1 MSFPTKRILLNKSN
15 LIEQKKI
22 NLDEKIFCTKLTSCD
37 IILKKQSEF
46 IGGKMDKNTFQGKK
60 YLYEILPMLKWV
72 AEQVPGGFFVYS
84 AKDPYELFYVN
95 SAVLDIYGCE
105 NLDEFKELTGYT
117 FRGMVHPDDFEA
129 IQESIEEQIADPDNE
144 RLDHVEYRI
153 TRKDGEIRWIDDYG
167 HFATFPEHGDA
178 FYVFISDITE
188 RRQIQEEKLRMEIE
202 LEKER
207 QASEI
212 KAAFLFNISHDIL
225 TPLNSIMGFTDLA
238 RRHLNEPELLST
250 YLEKVDESSKQM
262 LRLVNDLLDMSKI
275 TYGKTQLRTE
285 ICYLEEQVLTVVHA
299 YKAKA
304 EAKNISLEN
313 VINLPREPVY
323 TDDVNFRKILS
334 ALLDNAIKF
343 TPMGG
348 HVRLTARKKK
358 VSDDANYV
366 RCEFIVNDDGIG
378 MTEEFMRRMYE
389 TFEREETSTKTGHI
403 SAGLGLAITKKLLDA
418 MGGSIEA
425 VSEKGKGTTFTIGM
439 PFKIYR
445 EEDDNTQDAPT
456 EKISSDNYNH
466 RILLVD
472 DIELNRMLAETI
484 LEESGFS
491 VETVSDGVEAVEV
504 FIKHPP
510 GYYDLVLM
518 DIQMPIM
525 NGYEATRAIRALDR
539 PDAKVLPII
548 ALSANSRDEDKRMS
562 MESGMNYHIAKPF
575 DVVQLIAS
583 VNKYIAARK
592 EL

>member
-1 MSFPTKRILLNKSN
+1 M
-15 LIEQKKI
+15 
-22 NLDEKIFCTKLTSCD
+22 
-37 IILKKQSEF
+37 
-46 IGGKMDKNTFQGKK
+46 GKTTFLGKK
-60 YLYEILPMLKWV
+60 YLYEVLPMLKWV

-84 AKDPYELFYVN
+84 AKEPYDLFYAN

-117 FRGMVHPDDFEA
+117 FKGMVYPDDFDA
-129 IQESIEEQIADPDNE
+129 IQESIEEQIADPDNDH
-144 RLDHVEYRI
+144 LDHVEYRI
-153 TRKDGEIRWIDDYG
+153 TRKDGKIRWIDDYG

-188 RRQIQEEKLRMEIE
+188 RRQIQEEKLRMEME

-238 RRHLNEPELLST
+238 RRHLNEPELLKN
-250 YLEKVDESSKQM
+250 YLAKVDESSRQM
-262 LRLVNDLLDMSKI
+262 LSLVNDLLDMSKI
-275 TYGKTQLRTE
+275 TYGKTQMRNE
-285 ICYLEEQVLTVVHA
+285 ICDLEEQVLVVVHA
-299 YKAKA
+299 YKQRA
-304 EAKNISLEN
+304 EEKNISLEC
-313 VINLPREPVY
+313 VTNLPRELVY

-334 ALLDNAIKF
+334 ALIDNAVKF
-343 TPMGG
+343 TPPGG
-348 HVRLTARKKK
+348 HVRLSAKKKK
-358 VSDDANYV
+358 VSDAGYF
-366 RCEFIVNDDGIG
+366 RCEFIISDDGVG
-378 MTEEFMRRMYE
+378 MTPDFMRRMYE

-403 SAGLGLAITKKLLDA
+403 SAGLGLAIAKKLLDA
-418 MGGSIEA
+418 MGGSIDV
-425 VSEKGKGTTFTIGM
+425 VSEKGKGTTFTIGL
-439 PFKIYR
+439 PFKVYR
-445 EEDDNTQDAPT
+445 EEHENTKDTPIEKFSSDDN
-456 EKISSDNYNH
+456 YGH

-472 DIELNRMLAETI
+472 DIELNRLLAETI

-491 VETVSDGVEAVEV
+491 VETVADGVEAVEA

-575 DVVQLIAS
+575 DVVQLIAA

-592 EL
+592 DL

>member
-1 MSFPTKRILLNKSN
+1 MGKS
-15 LIEQKKI
+15 
-22 NLDEKIFCTKLTSCD
+22 
-37 IILKKQSEF
+37 
-46 IGGKMDKNTFQGKK
+46 TFLGKK
-60 YLYEILPMLKWV
+60 YLYEVLPMLKWV

-84 AKDPYELFYVN
+84 AKEPYELFYAN

-105 NLDEFKELTGYT
+105 NLDEFRELTGYT
-117 FRGMVHPDDFEA
+117 FQGMVYPEDFDA
-129 IQESIEEQIADPDNE
+129 IQESIEEQIADPDND

-188 RRQIQEEKLRMEIE
+188 RRLIQEEKLRMEME
-202 LEKER
+202 LEREK

-225 TPLNSIMGFTDLA
+225 TPLNSIRGFTELA
-238 RRHLNEPELLST
+238 RRHLNEPELLKK
-250 YLEKVDESSKQM
+250 YLEKVDESSLQM
-262 LRLVNDLLDMSKI
+262 LTLVNDLLDMSKI
-275 TYGKTQLRTE
+275 TYGKTQLRSE
-285 ICYLEEQVLTVVHA
+285 ICDLEEQVLVVVHA
-299 YKAKA
+299 FKHKADK
-304 EAKNISLEN
+304 KNVSLEC
-313 VINLPREPVY
+313 VTNLPRELVY
-323 TDDVNFRKILS
+323 TDDVNLRKILS
-334 ALLDNAIKF
+334 ALLDNAVKF
-343 TPMGG
+343 TPEGG
-348 HVRLTARKKK
+348 HVKLTAKKKK
-358 VSDDANYV
+358 VSDAGYL
-366 RCEFIVNDDGIG
+366 RCEFIISDDGVG
-378 MTEEFMRRMYE
+378 MTAEFMKRMYE
-389 TFEREETSTKTGHI
+389 TFEREETSTKTGYI
-403 SAGLGLAITKKLLDA
+403 SAGLGLAIAKKLIDA

-425 VSEKGKGTTFTIGM
+425 VSEKDKGTTFTIGM

-445 EEDDNTQDAPT
+445 SEDDAEKDAPI
-456 EKISSDNYNH
+456 EKATADSFGD

-491 VETVSDGVEAVEV
+491 VETVADGVEAVEA
-504 FIKHPP
+504 FTKHPP

-575 DVVQLIAS
+575 DVVQLIAA

>member
-1 MSFPTKRILLNKSN
+1 MGRNNFL
-15 LIEQKKI
+15 
-22 NLDEKIFCTKLTSCD
+22 
-37 IILKKQSEF
+37 
-46 IGGKMDKNTFQGKK
+46 GKK
-60 YLYEILPMLKWV
+60 YLYEVLPMLKWV

-84 AKDPYELFYVN
+84 AKEPYELFYAN
-95 SAVLDIYGCE
+95 SEVLDIYACE

-117 FRGMVHPDDFEA
+117 FKGMVHPDDFDA
-129 IQESIEEQIADPDNE
+129 IQQSIEEQIADPENDH
-144 RLDHVEYRI
+144 LDHVEYRI

-188 RRQIQEEKLRMEIE
+188 RRQIQEEKLRMEME
-202 LEKER
+202 LDKER
-207 QASEI
+207 QANEI

-225 TPLNSIMGFTDLA
+225 TPLNSIRGFTELA
-238 RRHLNEPELLST
+238 RRHLNEPELLKT
-250 YLEKVDESSKQM
+250 YLEKVDESSLQM
-262 LRLVNDLLDMSKI
+262 LNLVNDLLDMSKI
-275 TYGKTQLRTE
+275 TYGKTQLRNE
-285 ICYLEEQVLTVVHA
+285 VCDLEEQVLVVVHA
-299 YKAKA
+299 FKQRA
-304 EAKNISLEN
+304 EEKNISFES
-313 VINLPREPVY
+313 VINLPREMVY
-323 TDDVNFRKILS
+323 TDDVNLRKILS
-334 ALLDNAIKF
+334 SLVDNAIKF
-343 TPMGG
+343 TPLGG
-348 HVRLTARKKK
+348 HVKLTAKKKK
-358 VSDDANYV
+358 VSDAGYL
-366 RCEFIVNDDGIG
+366 RCEFTVSDDGVG
-378 MTEEFMRRMYE
+378 MTPEFMRKMYE

-403 SAGLGLAITKKLLDA
+403 SAGLGLAITKKLIDA

-425 VSEKGKGTTFTIGM
+425 VSEKGKGTTFTVGL

-445 EEDDNTQDAPT
+445 EEDETTAEAPI
-456 EKISSDNYNH
+456 EKINAEDNYGH

-491 VETVSDGVEAVEV
+491 VETVADGVEAVEV
-504 FIKHPP
+504 FVKHPP

-575 DVVQLIAS
+575 DVVQLIAA

-592 EL
+592 EI

>member
-1 MSFPTKRILLNKSN
+1 MKRDNFL
-15 LIEQKKI
+15 
-22 NLDEKIFCTKLTSCD
+22 
-37 IILKKQSEF
+37 
-46 IGGKMDKNTFQGKK
+46 GKK
-60 YLYEILPMLKWV
+60 YLYEVLPMLKWV

-84 AKDPYELFYVN
+84 AKEPFELFYVN

-117 FRGMVHPDDFEA
+117 FRGMVYPDDFNE
-129 IQESIEEQIADPDNE
+129 IQESIETQIADPDND

-153 TRKDGEIRWIDDYG
+153 TRKDGTVRWIDDYG

-188 RRQIQEEKLRMEIE
+188 RRLIQEEKLRMEME
-202 LEKER
+202 LDR
-207 QASEI
+207 QKQANEI

-225 TPLNSIMGFTDLA
+225 TPLNSIRGFTELA
-238 RRHLNEPELLST
+238 RRHINEPELLKT
-250 YLEKVDESSKQM
+250 YLEKVDESSWQM
-262 LRLVNDLLDMSKI
+262 LNLVNNLLDMSKI
-275 TYGKTQLRTE
+275 TYGKTQLRSE
-285 ICYLEEQVLTVVHA
+285 VCDLEEQVLVVVHA
-299 YKAKA
+299 FKAKA
-304 EAKNISLEN
+304 EQKNISLEC
-313 VINLPREPVY
+313 VLNLPRELVY
-323 TDDVNFRKILS
+323 TDDVNFKKIIS

-343 TPMGG
+343 TPAGG
-348 HVRLTARKKK
+348 HIKITGKKKK
-358 VSDDANYV
+358 VSDSGYI
-366 RCEFIVNDDGIG
+366 RCEFVISDDGVG
-378 MTEEFMRRMYE
+378 MTEDFMKRMYE
-389 TFEREETSTKTGHI
+389 TFEREESSTKTGHI

-425 VSEKGKGTTFTIGM
+425 ESEKGKGTTFTVGL
-439 PFKIYR
+439 PFKIVR
-445 EEDDNTQDAPT
+445 EESEEKDAPLET
-456 EKISSDNYNH
+456 ISADNNYGH

-491 VETVSDGVEAVEV
+491 VETVADGCDAVEA
-504 FIKHPP
+504 FSKHPP

-518 DIQMPIM
+518 DIQMPVM
-525 NGYEATRAIRALDR
+525 NGYEATRAIRSLDR
-539 PDAKVLPII
+539 PDAKILPII

-562 MESGMNYHIAKPF
+562 IESGMNYHIAKPF

>member
-1 MSFPTKRILLNKSN
+1 M
-15 LIEQKKI
+15 
-22 NLDEKIFCTKLTSCD
+22 
-37 IILKKQSEF
+37 
-46 IGGKMDKNTFQGKK
+46 GKANFLGKK
-60 YLYEILPMLKWV
+60 HLYEVLPMLKWV

-84 AKDPYELFYVN
+84 AKEPFDIFYVN
-95 SAVLDIYGCE
+95 SAVLDIFGCE
-105 NLDEFKELTGYT
+105 NLDEFKELTDYT
-117 FRGMVHPDDFEA
+117 FRGMVYPDDFEA
-129 IQESIEEQIADPDNE
+129 IQKSIEEQIADPDND

-153 TRKDGEIRWIDDYG
+153 TRKDGKVRWIDDYG

-188 RRQIQEEKLRMEIE
+188 RRQIQEEKLRMEME
-202 LEKER
+202 LDKER
-207 QASEI
+207 QASEV

-225 TPLNSIMGFTDLA
+225 TPLNSIRGFTELA
-238 RRHLNEPELLST
+238 RRHLNEPELLKT
-250 YLEKVDESSKQM
+250 YLEKVDESSLQM
-262 LRLVNDLLDMSKI
+262 LTLVNELLDMSKI
-275 TYGKTQLRTE
+275 TYGKTQLRSE
-285 ICYLEEQVLTVVHA
+285 VCNLEEQVLSVIHA
-299 YKAKA
+299 FKSRA
-304 EAKNISLEN
+304 EEKNISFES
-313 VINLPREPVY
+313 VINLPRELVY

-334 ALLDNAIKF
+334 GLIDNAIKF
-343 TPMGG
+343 TPSGG
-348 HVRLTARKKK
+348 HVKFSARKKK
-358 VSDDANYV
+358 VSEDENYV
-366 RCEFIVNDDGIG
+366 RCEFVISDDGVG
-378 MTEEFMRRMYE
+378 MTPEFMRKMYE

-425 VSEKGKGTTFTIGM
+425 VSEKGKGTTFTVGM
-439 PFKIYR
+439 PFKIYH
-445 EEDDNTQDAPT
+445 EEDANKISDAPQIVV
-456 EKISSDNYNH
+456 ENNLGD

-491 VETVSDGVEAVEV
+491 VETVADGVEAVEA
-504 FIKHPP
+504 FTKHPP

-575 DVVQLIAS
+575 DVVQLIAA

-592 EL
+592 DL

>member
-1 MSFPTKRILLNKSN
+1 M
-15 LIEQKKI
+15 
-22 NLDEKIFCTKLTSCD
+22 
-37 IILKKQSEF
+37 
-46 IGGKMDKNTFQGKK
+46 GKTTFLGKK
-60 YLYEILPMLKWV
+60 YLYEVLPMLKWV

-84 AKDPYELFYVN
+84 ANEPFDIFYVN
-95 SAVLDIYGCE
+95 SEVLNIYGCE

-117 FRGMVHPDDFEA
+117 FRGMVYPDDFAA
-129 IQESIEEQIADPDNE
+129 IQESIEEQIADPENDH
-144 RLDHVEYRI
+144 LDHVEYRI
-153 TRKDGEIRWIDDYG
+153 TRKDGTVRWIDDYG
-167 HFATFPEHGDA
+167 HFATFPEHGDV

-188 RRQIQEEKLRMEIE
+188 RRQMQEEKLRMEME
-202 LEKER
+202 LDKEK

-225 TPLNSIMGFTDLA
+225 TPLNAIMGFTDLA
-238 RRHLNEPELLST
+238 RRHLNEPELLKD
-250 YLEKVDESSKQM
+250 YLAKVDESSRQM
-262 LRLVNDLLDMSKI
+262 LTLVNDLLDMSKI
-275 TYGKTQLRTE
+275 TYGKTQIRKE
-285 ICYLEEQVLTVVHA
+285 VCDLEEQVLIVVHA
-299 YKAKA
+299 YKHKA
-304 EAKNISLEN
+304 DKKNISFEC
-313 VINLPREPVY
+313 VTNLPRELVY
-323 TDDVNFRKILS
+323 TDDVNFRRILS

-343 TPMGG
+343 TPEGG
-348 HVRLTARKKK
+348 HVKISAKKKK
-358 VSDDANYV
+358 VSDAGYL
-366 RCEFIVNDDGIG
+366 RCEFIISDDGVG
-378 MTEEFMRRMYE
+378 MAPEFMKRMYE

-403 SAGLGLAITKKLLDA
+403 SAGLGLAIAKKLLDA

-425 VSEKGKGTTFTIGM
+425 VSEKGKGTTF
-439 PFKIYR
+439 KIVR
-445 EEDDNTQDAPT
+445 DDDEEELPI
-456 EKISSDNYNH
+456 EKINAENNYGH

-491 VETVSDGVEAVEV
+491 VETVADGVEAVEV

-583 VNKYIAARK
+583 VNKYIAARENAMK
-592 EL
+592 NGE

>member
-1 MSFPTKRILLNKSN
+1 MRRDNFL
-15 LIEQKKI
+15 
-22 NLDEKIFCTKLTSCD
+22 
-37 IILKKQSEF
+37 
-46 IGGKMDKNTFQGKK
+46 GKK
-60 YLYEILPMLKWV
+60 YLYEVLPMLKWV

-84 AKDPYELFYVN
+84 AKEPFDIFYVN

-105 NLDEFKELTGYT
+105 TIDEFKELTGYT
-117 FRGMVHPDDFEA
+117 FRGMVYPDDFNA
-129 IQESIEEQIADPDNE
+129 IQESIETQIADPDND

-153 TRKDGEIRWIDDYG
+153 TRKDGTVRWIDDYG

-188 RRQIQEEKLRMEIE
+188 RRLIQEEKLRMEME
-202 LEKER
+202 LDR
-207 QASEI
+207 QKQANEV

-225 TPLNSIMGFTDLA
+225 TPLNSIRGFTELA
-238 RRHLNEPELLST
+238 RRHINEPELLKT
-250 YLEKVDESSKQM
+250 YLEKVDESSLQM
-262 LRLVNDLLDMSKI
+262 LNLVNDLLDMSKI
-275 TYGKTQLRTE
+275 TYGKTQLRSE
-285 ICYLEEQVLTVVHA
+285 VCDLEEQVLVVVHSF
-299 YKAKA
+299 KAKA
-304 EAKNISLEN
+304 EQKNIL
-313 VINLPREPVY
+313 VY
-323 TDDVNFRKILS
+323 TDDVNFKKIIS

-343 TPMGG
+343 TPAGG
-348 HVRLTARKKK
+348 HVKITGKKKK
-358 VSDDANYV
+358 VSESGYI
-366 RCEFIVNDDGIG
+366 RCEFVISDDGVG
-378 MTEEFMRRMYE
+378 MTEDFMKRMYE

-425 VSEKGKGTTFTIGM
+425 ESKKGEGTTFTIGL
-439 PFKIYR
+439 PFKIFR
-445 EEDDNTQDAPT
+445 EGAEEKDIPI
-456 EKISSDNYNH
+456 EKISVGDNYGH

-491 VETVSDGVEAVEV
+491 VETVADGCDAVEA
-504 FIKHPP
+504 FAKHPP

-518 DIQMPIM
+518 DIQMPVM
-525 NGYEATRAIRALDR
+525 NGYEATRAIRSLDR
-539 PDAKVLPII
+539 PDAKILPII

-562 MESGMNYHIAKPF
+562 IESGMNYHIAKPF

>member
-1 MSFPTKRILLNKSN
+1 MGRNNFL
-15 LIEQKKI
+15 
-22 NLDEKIFCTKLTSCD
+22 
-37 IILKKQSEF
+37 
-46 IGGKMDKNTFQGKK
+46 GKK
-60 YLYEILPMLKWV
+60 YLYEVLPMLKWV

-84 AKDPYELFYVN
+84 AKEPYELFYAN
-95 SAVLDIYGCE
+95 SEVLNIYACD

-117 FRGMVHPDDFEA
+117 FQGMVHPDDFAA
-129 IQESIEEQIADPDNE
+129 IQESIEEQIADPENDH
-144 RLDHVEYRI
+144 LDHVEYRI

-188 RRQIQEEKLRMEIE
+188 RRQIQEEKLRMEME

-225 TPLNSIMGFTDLA
+225 TPLNAIMGFTDLA
-238 RRHLNEPELLST
+238 RRHLNEPELLKN
-250 YLEKVDESSKQM
+250 YLAKVDESSRQM
-262 LRLVNDLLDMSKI
+262 LNLVNDLLDMSKI
-275 TYGKTQLRTE
+275 TYGRTQLRNE
-285 ICYLEEQVLTVVHA
+285 ICDLEEQVLVVVHA
-299 YKAKA
+299 FKQRA
-304 EAKNISLEN
+304 EEKNISFES
-313 VINLPREPVY
+313 VINLPREMVY

-334 ALLDNAIKF
+334 SLVDNAIKF
-343 TPMGG
+343 TPPGG
-348 HVRLTARKKK
+348 HVKLTAKKKK
-358 VSDDANYV
+358 VSDAGYL
-366 RCEFIVNDDGIG
+366 RCEFIVSDDGSG
-378 MTEEFMRRMYE
+378 MAPEFMRRMYE

-425 VSEKGKGTTFTIGM
+425 VSERGKGTTFTVGL

-445 EEDDNTQDAPT
+445 EENEETKDAPI
-456 EKISSDNYNH
+456 EKINAEDNYGH

-491 VETVSDGVEAVEV
+491 VETVADGVEAVEV
-504 FIKHPP
+504 FVKHPP

-575 DVVQLIAS
+575 DVVQLIAA

-592 EL
+592 EI

>member
-1 MSFPTKRILLNKSN
+1 M
-15 LIEQKKI
+15 
-22 NLDEKIFCTKLTSCD
+22 
-37 IILKKQSEF
+37 
-46 IGGKMDKNTFQGKK
+46 GKNNFLGKK
-60 YLYEILPMLKWV
+60 YLYEVLPMLKLV
-72 AEQVPGGFFVYS
+72 AEQVPGGFFIYS
-84 AKDPYELFYVN
+84 AKEPFELFYVN
-95 SAVLDIYGCE
+95 NEVLNIYACKD
-105 NLDEFKELTGYT
+105 LDEFKELTGYT
-117 FRGMVHPDDFEA
+117 FRGMVYPEDFNE

-153 TRKDGEIRWIDDYG
+153 KRKDGEIRWIDDYG

-188 RRQIQEEKLRMEIE
+188 RRLIQEEKLRMEME
-202 LEKER
+202 LEKEK

-238 RRHLNEPELLST
+238 RRHLNEPELLKT
-250 YLEKVDESSKQM
+250 YLERVDESSRQM
-262 LRLVNDLLDMSKI
+262 LALVNDLLDMSKI
-275 TYGKTQLRTE
+275 TYGKTQLRSE
-285 ICYLEEQVLTVVHA
+285 VCDLEEQVLTVVHTF
-299 YKAKA
+299 KHKA
-304 EAKNISLEN
+304 ERKNISLEC
-313 VINLPREPVY
+313 VLNLPRELVY

-334 ALLDNAIKF
+334 ALIDNAIKF
-343 TPMGG
+343 TPAGG
-348 HVRLTARKKK
+348 HVKITGRKKK
-358 VSDDANYV
+358 TSDSGYI
-366 RCEFIVNDDGIG
+366 RCEFVISDDGVG
-378 MTEEFMRRMYE
+378 MSEEFMRRMYE

-425 VSEKGKGTTFTIGM
+425 ESKKGEGTTFTVGL
-439 PFKIYR
+439 PFKFVR
-445 EEDDNTQDAPT
+445 EEPEEPEIPL
-456 EKISSDNYNH
+456 EKISADNNYNH

-491 VETVSDGVEAVEV
+491 VETVADGCDAVEA
-504 FIKHPP
+504 FAKHPP

-518 DIQMPIM
+518 DIQMPVM
-525 NGYEATRAIRALDR
+525 NGYEATRAIRSLDR
-539 PDAKVLPII
+539 PDAKILPII

-562 MESGMNYHIAKPF
+562 IESGMNYHIAKPF

-592 EL
+592 DL

>member
-1 MSFPTKRILLNKSN
+1 MGRNNFL
-15 LIEQKKI
+15 
-22 NLDEKIFCTKLTSCD
+22 
-37 IILKKQSEF
+37 
-46 IGGKMDKNTFQGKK
+46 GKK
-60 YLYEILPMLKWV
+60 YLYEVLPMLKWV

-84 AKDPYELFYVN
+84 AKEPFEIFYVN
-95 SAVLDIYGCE
+95 NEVLNIYGCE
-105 NLDEFKELTGYT
+105 NLDEFRDLTGYT
-117 FRGMVHPDDFEA
+117 FKGMVYPDDFDA
-129 IQESIEEQIADPDNE
+129 IQESIEEQIADPEND

-153 TRKDGEIRWIDDYG
+153 TRKDGEVRWIDDYG

-188 RRQIQEEKLRMEIE
+188 RRLIQEEKLRMEME

-225 TPLNSIMGFTDLA
+225 TPLNSIRGFTELA
-238 RRHLNEPELLST
+238 RRHINEPELLKT
-250 YLEKVDESSKQM
+250 YLEKVDESSLQM
-262 LRLVNDLLDMSKI
+262 LTLVNDLLDMSKI
-275 TYGKTQLRTE
+275 TYGKTQLRSE
-285 ICYLEEQVLTVVHA
+285 ICDLEEQVLVVVHA
-299 YKAKA
+299 FKHHA
-304 EAKNISLEN
+304 EKKNISLEC
-313 VINLPREPVY
+313 VTNLPREMVY
-323 TDDVNFRKILS
+323 TDDVNFKKILS

-343 TPMGG
+343 TPNGG
-348 HVRLTARKKK
+348 HVKISAKKKK
-358 VSDDANYV
+358 VSNSGYL
-366 RCEFIVNDDGIG
+366 RCEFVISDDGTG
-378 MTEEFMRRMYE
+378 MTPEFMKRMYE
-389 TFEREETSTKTGHI
+389 TFEREESSTKTGHI
-403 SAGLGLAITKKLLDA
+403 SAGLGLAITKKLIEA
-418 MGGSIEA
+418 MGGSIDA
-425 VSEKGKGTTFTIGM
+425 VSEKGKGTTFTVGM

-445 EEDDNTQDAPT
+445 GEDEDKEAPIEKFADA
-456 EKISSDNYNH
+456 ENCGD

-491 VETVSDGVEAVEV
+491 VETVADGVEAVEA
-504 FIKHPP
+504 FTKHPP

-548 ALSANSRDEDKRMS
+548 ALSANSREGDKRMS

-575 DVVQLIAS
+575 DVVQLIAA

-592 EL
+592 DL

>member
-1 MSFPTKRILLNKSN
+1 
-15 LIEQKKI
+15 
-22 NLDEKIFCTKLTSCD
+22 
-37 IILKKQSEF
+37 
-46 IGGKMDKNTFQGKK
+46 
-60 YLYEILPMLKWV
+60 MLKWV

-84 AKDPYELFYVN
+84 AKEPFELFYVN

-117 FRGMVHPDDFEA
+117 FRGMVYPDDFNE
-129 IQESIEEQIADPDNE
+129 IQESIETQIADPDND

-153 TRKDGEIRWIDDYG
+153 TRKDGTVRWIDDYG

-188 RRQIQEEKLRMEIE
+188 RRQIQEEKLRMEME
-202 LEKER
+202 LDR
-207 QASEI
+207 QKQANEI

-225 TPLNSIMGFTDLA
+225 TPLNSIRGFTELA
-238 RRHLNEPELLST
+238 RRHINEPELLKT
-250 YLEKVDESSKQM
+250 YLEKVDESSWQM
-262 LRLVNDLLDMSKI
+262 LNLVNNLLDMSKI
-275 TYGKTQLRTE
+275 TYGKTQLRSE
-285 ICYLEEQVLTVVHA
+285 VCDLEEQVLVVVHA
-299 YKAKA
+299 FKAKA
-304 EAKNISLEN
+304 EQKNISLEC
-313 VINLPREPVY
+313 VLNLPRELVY
-323 TDDVNFRKILS
+323 TDDVNFKKIIS

-343 TPMGG
+343 TPAGG
-348 HVRLTARKKK
+348 HVKITGRKKK
-358 VSDDANYV
+358 VSDSGYI
-366 RCEFIVNDDGIG
+366 RCEFVIVDDGVG
-378 MTEEFMRRMYE
+378 MTEDFMKRMYE

-425 VSEKGKGTTFTIGM
+425 ESEKGKGTTFTVGL
-439 PFKIYR
+439 PFKIVR
-445 EEDDNTQDAPT
+445 EESEEKDAPLET
-456 EKISSDNYNH
+456 ISADNNYGH

-491 VETVSDGVEAVEV
+491 VETVADGCDAVEA
-504 FIKHPP
+504 FAKHPP

-518 DIQMPIM
+518 DIQMPVM
-525 NGYEATRAIRALDR
+525 NGYEATRAIRSLDR
-539 PDAKVLPII
+539 PDAKILPII

-562 MESGMNYHIAKPF
+562 IESGMNYHIAKPF

>member
-1 MSFPTKRILLNKSN
+1 
-15 LIEQKKI
+15 
-22 NLDEKIFCTKLTSCD
+22 
-37 IILKKQSEF
+37 
-46 IGGKMDKNTFQGKK
+46 
-60 YLYEILPMLKWV
+60 MLKWV

-84 AKDPYELFYVN
+84 AKEPFELFYVN

-117 FRGMVHPDDFEA
+117 FRGMVYPDDFNE
-129 IQESIEEQIADPDNE
+129 IQESIEAQIADPDND

-153 TRKDGEIRWIDDYG
+153 TRKDGTVRWIDDYG

-188 RRQIQEEKLRMEIE
+188 RRQIQEEKLRMEME
-202 LEKER
+202 LDR
-207 QASEI
+207 QKQANEI

-225 TPLNSIMGFTDLA
+225 TPLNSIRGFTELA
-238 RRHLNEPELLST
+238 RRHINEPELLKT
-250 YLEKVDESSKQM
+250 YLEKVDESSWQM
-262 LRLVNDLLDMSKI
+262 LNLVNNLLDMSKI
-275 TYGKTQLRTE
+275 TYGKAQLRSE
-285 ICYLEEQVLTVVHA
+285 VCDLEEQVLIVVHTF
-299 YKAKA
+299 KAKA
-304 EAKNISLEN
+304 EQKNISLEC
-313 VINLPREPVY
+313 VLNLPRELVY
-323 TDDVNFRKILS
+323 TDDVNFKKIIS

-343 TPMGG
+343 TPTGG
-348 HVRLTARKKK
+348 HVKITGKKKK
-358 VSDDANYV
+358 VSDSGYI
-366 RCEFIVNDDGIG
+366 RCEFIISDDGVG
-378 MTEEFMRRMYE
+378 MTEEFMKRMYE

-425 VSEKGKGTTFTIGM
+425 ESKKGAGTTFTIGL
-439 PFKIYR
+439 PFKIVR
-445 EEDDNTQDAPT
+445 DESEEENQPIENISADN
-456 EKISSDNYNH
+456 NYNH

-491 VETVSDGVEAVEV
+491 VETVADGCDAVEA
-504 FIKHPP
+504 FSKHPP

-518 DIQMPIM
+518 DIQMPVM

-539 PDAKVLPII
+539 PDAKILPII

-562 MESGMNYHIAKPF
+562 IESGMNYHIAKPF

>member
-1 MSFPTKRILLNKSN
+1 M
-15 LIEQKKI
+15 
-22 NLDEKIFCTKLTSCD
+22 
-37 IILKKQSEF
+37 
-46 IGGKMDKNTFQGKK
+46 GKTNFLGKK
-60 YLYEILPMLKWV
+60 YLYEVLPMLKWV

-84 AKDPYELFYVN
+84 AKEPFELFYVN
-95 SAVLDIYGCE
+95 SEVLNIYGCE

-117 FRGMVHPDDFEA
+117 FRGMVYPEDFNE

-188 RRQIQEEKLRMEIE
+188 RRLIQEEKLRMEME
-202 LEKER
+202 LEKEK

-238 RRHLNEPELLST
+238 RRHLNEPDLLKT
-250 YLEKVDESSKQM
+250 YLERVDESSRQM
-262 LRLVNDLLDMSKI
+262 LALVNDLLDMSKI
-275 TYGKTQLRTE
+275 TYGKTQLRSE
-285 ICYLEEQVLTVVHA
+285 ACDLEEQVLVVVHA
-299 YKAKA
+299 FKHRA
-304 EAKNISLEN
+304 EQKNISLEC
-313 VINLPREPVY
+313 VLNLPRELVY

-334 ALLDNAIKF
+334 ALIDNAIKF
-343 TPMGG
+343 TPAGG
-348 HVRLTARKKK
+348 HVKITGKKK
-358 VSDDANYV
+358 RATDSGYI
-366 RCEFIVNDDGIG
+366 RCEFVISDDGVG
-378 MTEEFMRRMYE
+378 MTEDFMRRMYE

-425 VSEKGKGTTFTIGM
+425 QSKKGEGTTFTVGL
-439 PFKIYR
+439 PFKFVR
-445 EEDDNTQDAPT
+445 DEPEEKEIPI
-456 EKISSDNYNH
+456 EKLPSDNYNH

-491 VETVSDGVEAVEV
+491 VETVEDGCDAVEA
-504 FIKHPP
+504 FAKHPP

-518 DIQMPIM
+518 DIQMPVM
-525 NGYEATRAIRALDR
+525 NGYEATRAIRSLDR
-539 PDAKVLPII
+539 PDAKLLPII

-562 MESGMNYHIAKPF
+562 IESGMNYHIAKPF

-592 EL
+592 EI

>member
-1 MSFPTKRILLNKSN
+1 M
-15 LIEQKKI
+15 
-22 NLDEKIFCTKLTSCD
+22 
-37 IILKKQSEF
+37 
-46 IGGKMDKNTFQGKK
+46 GKK
-60 YLYEILPMLKWV
+60 YLYEVLPMLKWV

-84 AKDPYELFYVN
+84 AKEPFDIFYVN
-95 SAVLDIYGCE
+95 SEVLNIYGCA
-105 NLDEFKELTGYT
+105 NLDEFRELTGYT
-117 FRGMVHPDDFEA
+117 FRGMVYPEDFAA
-129 IQESIEEQIADPDNE
+129 IQQSIEEQIADPENDH
-144 RLDHVEYRI
+144 LDHVEYRI
-153 TRKDGEIRWIDDYG
+153 TRKDGTVRWIDDYG

-188 RRQIQEEKLRMEIE
+188 RRQIQEEKLRMEME

-238 RRHLNEPELLST
+238 RRHINEPELLKN
-250 YLEKVDESSKQM
+250 YLSKVDESSRQM
-262 LRLVNDLLDMSKI
+262 LNLVNDLLDMSKI

-285 ICYLEEQVLTVVHA
+285 VCDLEEQVLIVVHA
-299 YKAKA
+299 FTNRAA
-304 EAKNISLEN
+304 EKNIALDC
-313 VINLPREPVY
+313 VTNLPREMVY
-323 TDDVNFRKILS
+323 TDDVNLRKILS

-343 TPMGG
+343 TPAGG
-348 HVRLTARKKK
+348 HVKISARKKK
-358 VSDDANYV
+358 VSDTHL
-366 RCEFIVNDDGIG
+366 RCEFIIEDDGVGMNDD
-378 MTEEFMRRMYE
+378 FMRRMYE

-403 SAGLGLAITKKLLDA
+403 SAGLGLSITKKLIDA
-418 MGGSIEA
+418 MGGSIHAES
-425 VSEKGKGTTFTIGM
+425 VKGKGTTFTVGL
-439 PFKIYR
+439 PFKIVR
-445 EEDDNTQDAPT
+445 DEATDNAPA
-456 EKISSDNYNH
+456 EIPKAVNADNYSH

-491 VETVSDGVEAVEV
+491 VETVADGCEAVEV
-504 FIKHPP
+504 FVKHPP

-525 NGYEATRAIRALDR
+525 NGYEATRAIRSLDR

-575 DVVQLIAS
+575 DVVQLIAA
-583 VNKYIAARK
+583 VNKYIAAR
-592 EL
+592 ESNA